1 MTTIPSFEQYTFDVA
16 PLSDENGGGFLI
28 TWPDLPG
35 CMSDG
40 ESIEEAID
48 NGRDAFQMWMET
60 YIEQC
65 RELPKP
71 GSVGSSG
78 KFVQRVPK
86 SLHSRLAA
94 FAKSEG
100 VSMNTLVATM
110 LAESLGKREAHF
122 WK

>member
-1 MTTIPSFEQYTFDVA
+1 MTIIPNFSEYTFDVA
-16 PLSDENGGGFLI
+16 PLSEDNGGGFLI

-40 ESIEEAID
+40 ETIEEAIA
-48 NGRDAFQMWMET
+48 NGRDAFVMWMET
-60 YIEQC
+60 YIEQR
-65 RELPKP
+65 REIPKP
-71 GSVGSSG
+71 DSAGSSG

-94 FAKSEG
+94 YAKSEG

-110 LAESLGKREAHF
+110 LAENLGKREAR
-122 WK
+122 

>member
-1 MTTIPSFEQYTFDVA
+1 MTQIPDFEQYTFDIA
-16 PLSDENGGGFLI
+16 PLSQDDGGGFLI

-40 ESIEEAID
+40 ESVDEAIA
-48 NGRDAFQMWMET
+48 NGRDAFKMWMET
-60 YIEQC
+60 HVEQS
-65 RELPKP
+65 RDIPQP

-86 SLHSRLAA
+86 SLHTRLAA
-94 FAKSEG
+94 YAKSEG

-110 LAESLGKREAHF
+110 LAENLGMREARR
-122 WK
+122 

>member
-1 MTTIPSFEQYTFDVA
+1 MTKIPDFEEYSFDVA
-16 PLSDENGGGFLI
+16 PLSEENGGGFLI

-40 ESIEEAID
+40 ESIEQAIA
-48 NGRDAFQMWMET
+48 NGRDAFQVWMET
-60 YIEQC
+60 YIEQG
-65 RELPKP
+65 REVPKP
-71 GSVGSSG
+71 DSVGSSSG

-94 FAKSEG
+94 YAKSEG

-110 LAESLGKREAHF
+110 LAENLGKREAF
-122 WK
+122 Q

>member
-1 MTTIPSFEQYTFDVA
+1 MITIPNFEEYAFDVA
-16 PLSDENGGGFLI
+16 PLSEESGGGFLI
-28 TWPDLPG
+28 TWPELPG

-40 ESIEEAID
+40 ESIEEAII

-60 YIEQC
+60 YIEQG
-65 RELPKP
+65 REVPKP
-71 GSVGSSG
+71 DSASSSG

-94 FAKSEG
+94 YARSEG

-110 LAESLGKREAHF
+110 LAENLGKREVRQ
-122 WK
+122 

>member
-40 ESIEEAID
+40 ESIEDAIN

-60 YIEQC
+60 YIEQG

-122 WK
+122 